1 MNIIARVVG
10 VALAVGLALFLLT
23 LVLKVLLVG
32 GLLFFLV
39 RVVGPRLMGRMY
51 GPYGPGSLG
60 RGNWQSDIIS
70 IDNPSYR
77 SGVTRKNY
85 ERVIS
90 IG

>member
-1 MNIIARVVG
+1 MNIVARVVG

-32 GLLFFLV
+32 GLLFFFV

-51 GPYGPGSLG
+51 GSGPLG

-77 SGVTRKNY
+77 SGVTNKKY
-85 ERVIS
+85 ERIIS